1 MTRVKV
7 LRFLGSSHGI
17 YFTYSA
23 SPLKIGEEKMLLQH
37 CYSLDLI
44 LTILQRLRM
53 HHIKILALTVVV
65 DCIRNEEDRVFAN
78 EGSLNIS

>member
-1 MTRVKV
+1 M
-7 LRFLGSSHGI
+7 
-17 YFTYSA
+17 
-23 SPLKIGEEKMLLQH
+23 KIGEEKMLLQH

>member
-23 SPLKIGEEKMLLQH
+23 SPMKIGEERMLLQH
-37 CYSLDLI
+37 CLDLI
-44 LTILQRLRM
+44 LTTLQRLRM